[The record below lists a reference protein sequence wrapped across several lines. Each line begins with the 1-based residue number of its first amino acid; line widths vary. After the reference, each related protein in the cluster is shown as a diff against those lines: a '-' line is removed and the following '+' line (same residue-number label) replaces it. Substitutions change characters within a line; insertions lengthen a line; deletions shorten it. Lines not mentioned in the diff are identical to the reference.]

1 MKLGYVIKI
10 KERKK
15 DNENVETECG
25 TSFIDD
31 LYGVFYGSRGTFD
44 EWVPSIISLP
54 TTAVEV
60 QAHSSH
66 HKTKYV
72 YVTPTGRK
80 YHTHKC
86 GRGTYRKAKLS
97 YAKSRG
103 LTPCKKCY

>member
-1 MKLGYVIKI
+1 MKMWKQ
-10 KERKK
+10 
-15 DNENVETECG
+15 NVVRLLLMICM
-25 TSFIDD
+25 
-31 LYGVFYGSRGTFD
+31 VFSMAP
-44 EWVPSIISLP
+44 EVPSIISLP